1 MKRIESQVRHIPY
14 SQEQVYA
21 KVSDLTN
28 LQAVADGLPLQ
39 GEMNI
44 SVRNLRCTTDTAECE
59 ISPVGRIS
67 LGIVS
72 REPFKC
78 VKLET
83 LQSPVQMTAWIQIVS
98 TGPDSCKIRI
108 TLDADLNIL
117 MAKMVEKPMTQAV
130 ERLADMLAM
139 IPY

>member
-1 MKRIESQVRHIPY
+1 MKRIESQIKHIPY

-21 KVSDLTN
+21 KVSDLNN
-28 LQAVADGLPLQ
+28 LQTVADKLPSQ
-39 GEMNI
+39 DEMNI
-44 SVRNLRCTTDTAECE
+44 SIRNLRCTTDTAECE

-78 VKLET
+78 VKMET
-83 LQSPVQMTAWIQIVS
+83 LRSPVKMTAWIQIVS
-98 TGPDSCKIRI
+98 TAPDSCKIRI
-108 TLDADLNIL
+108 TLDADLNVF
-117 MAKMVEKPMTQAV
+117 MARMVEKPMTQAV

>member
-39 GEMNI
+39 GDMNI
-44 SVRNLRCTTDTAECE
+44 SVKNLRCTTDTAECE

-83 LQSPVQMTAWIQIVS
+83 LQSPVRMTAWIQIVS

>member
-1 MKRIESQVRHIPY
+1 MKRIESQVKHIPY

>member
-1 MKRIESQVRHIPY
+1 MKRIESQVKHIPY

-83 LQSPVQMTAWIQIVS
+83 LQSPIQMTAWIQIVS

>member
-1 MKRIESQVRHIPY
+1 MKRIESQVRSIPY
-14 SQEQVYA
+14 PQEQVYA
-21 KVSDLTN
+21 KVSDLNN
-28 LQAVADGLPLQ
+28 LQAVADGLPSQ
-39 GEMNI
+39 GGLNI
-44 SVRNLRCTTDTAECE
+44 SIKNLRCTKDTAECE
-59 ISPVGRIS
+59 ISPVGTIS

-78 VKLET
+78 YKMET
-83 LQSPVQMTAWIQIVS
+83 LKSPILMTACIQIVS

-108 TLDADLNIL
+108 TLDADLNIF

-130 ERLADMLAM
+130 ERLAEMLAM